1 MRPFTSV
8 STSHPARF
16 ELPHVLASFIATRW
30 RKYRHQ
36 RRLRATMRILQKL
49 DDRCLKDI
57 GLTRSEI
64 EPAIRHLP
72 YRRSNGRIDLYG
84 IMPRG

>member
-8 STSHPARF
+8 STSHPAHVKMTR
-16 ELPHVLASFIATRW
+16 VLASFLAARW
-30 RKYRHQ
+30 RKYRYQ
-36 RRLRATMRILQKL
+36 RRLRATMRLLQKL
-49 DDRCLKDI
+49 DDRSLKDI

-72 YRRSNGRIDLYG
+72 DRRHHQRIDLYG
-84 IMPRG
+84 ILPRG